1 MRIKKLRLVAF
12 SAFAVFALCVS
23 AHAQKAWT
31 YEFINEFQ
39 KITITITPGP
49 KGFTL
54 SGEWNSEDFDCTIKG
69 TYFPST
75 ERFAGRRICN
85 YASGP
90 AEEPINGHK
99 VKNQDALQITVPY
112 SHVLARKGAKQPPTG
127 DTATGETSTGETS
140 TLNVSDTWDFEC
152 CDKRYKGKLTL
163 VQDGD
168 KVSGDFGQTT
178 NGTTGAIQGRISGKS
193 LTFTR
198 RWDGKVQ
205 EYNLTISDDG
215 KTLTGTFSGDR
226 DTSVGVDVKA
236 TRP

>member
-1 MRIKKLRLVAF
+1 MTIKNLRLVACSAVAIFAF
-12 SAFAVFALCVS
+12 SLS
-23 AHAQKAWT
+23 AQAQKAWT
-31 YEFINEFQ
+31 YEGTGEYQ
-39 KITITITPGP
+39 KVTITITQGP
-49 KGFTL
+49 KGYEVT
-54 SGEWNSEDFDCTIKG
+54 GEWNDKDTGVCSIKG
-69 TYFPST
+69 TYFPAT
-75 ERFAGRRICN
+75 ERLSARLKCDYGE
-85 YASGP
+85 GP
-90 AEEPINGHK
+90 DDDELPLNGHRIK
-99 VKNQDALQITVPY
+99 GRDALRITNPH
-112 SHVLARKGAKQPPTG
+112 SIVLARKGAKSPT
-127 DTATGETSTGETS
+127 TGETPTVNTS

-163 VQDGD
+163 VQNGD

-205 EYNLTISDDG
+205 EYTLTISDDG